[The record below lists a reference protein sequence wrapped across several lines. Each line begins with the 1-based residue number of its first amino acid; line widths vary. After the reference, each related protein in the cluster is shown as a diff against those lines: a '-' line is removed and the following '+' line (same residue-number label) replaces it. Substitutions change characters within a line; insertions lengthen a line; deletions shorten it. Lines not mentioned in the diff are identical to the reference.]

1 MSARKARNPD
11 SSAATRGAA
20 AGIEKAPT
28 CIDGFDEITGGGIPK
43 GRVTLLVGGPGAG
56 KTVFALETLVNGA
69 TKHREPAIFVAF
81 EESSRQIV
89 ANAATFGWDIEKLE
103 REKLFFLDARLS
115 PSVVQA
121 GEFDLGGILAGVADK
136 AREMGATRVVFDGI
150 DVLLTLL
157 DDPGAE
163 RREMYRIYEWLQAQG
178 LTGLIT
184 AKAAEADR
192 PTTERYAFMQFMVD
206 CVVLFSHRLM
216 DRVSIRT
223 VRIMKYRGSSFSE
236 AEFPLIISR
245 DGIHVSTFVAKSL
258 ELEASTERISTGIP
272 RLDTMLGGGYY
283 RGAGVLISGA
293 PGTAKTTLSAACA
306 AATCAMGE
314 CALVV
319 TFDEGASQ
327 YVRNLRSVGI
337 ELQQYLD
344 DGRLIIKSVRT
355 ESQGAEEHL
364 LAIKAMLDELNP
376 SVLVIDPISALAKTG
391 GHVAATHAS
400 VRIMDMAKGRG
411 ITTIVTSLLASD
423 DPDTETTSTQ
433 ISTIADTW
441 IHLAYLVK
449 GGERNRTITIVKS
462 RGMKHS
468 SQVRE
473 LILSDAG
480 VSLTDVYSAGGE
492 VLVGTARWEREQ
504 EVKEAERRRL
514 SESRRKRTQLALA
527 HAETIARISA
537 LQRELE
543 THKEELEAA
552 EREERE
558 RVLRRNVEHEDVL
571 RLRTADLER
580 TSPSDTRASE
590 EENSAENDRNDGDGT
605 GQSLPRDTPGR
616 KPAARR
622 RK

>member
-1 MSARKARNPD
+1 MSTRTTRDRGPSARPAP
-11 SSAATRGAA
+11 AASRAA
-20 AGIEKAPT
+20 PAGIEKTPT
-28 CIDGFDEITGGGIPK
+28 CIDGFDEITGGGIPR

-89 ANAATFGWDIEKLE
+89 ANAATFGWDIERLE

-115 PSVVQA
+115 PTVVQA
-121 GEFDLGGILAGVADK
+121 GQFDLAGILAGVAAK
-136 AREMGATRVVFDGI
+136 AKEMGATRVVFDGI

-157 DDPGAE
+157 ADTNAE
-163 RREMYRIYEWLQAQG
+163 RREMYRIYEWLQAEG
-178 LTGLIT
+178 LTGIIT

-206 CVVLFSHRLM
+206 CVVLFSHRLS

-223 VRIMKYRGSSFSE
+223 VRVMKYRGSSFAE
-236 AEFPLIISR
+236 AEFPLIISS
-245 DGIHVSTFVAKSL
+245 DGIHISTFVTQSL
-258 ELEASTERISTGIP
+258 EREASTERISSGVP
-272 RLDTMLGGGYY
+272 RLDTMLGGGYF

-306 AATCAMGE
+306 GAICQRGE

-319 TFDEGASQ
+319 TFDEGGPQ

-337 ELQQYLD
+337 ELQPHVD
-344 DGRLIIKSVRT
+344 SGKLIIKSIRT

-364 LAIKAMLDELNP
+364 LAIKGMLDQLSP
-376 SVLVIDPISALAKTG
+376 SVLVIDPISALQKTG

-400 VRIMDMAKGRG
+400 VRIMDMAKARG
-411 ITTIVTSLLASD
+411 ITTIVTSLVASD
-423 DPDTETTSTQ
+423 SPDTETTSTQ

-449 GGERNRTITIVKS
+449 GGERNRTLTIVKS

-473 LILSDAG
+473 LILSDQG
-480 VSLTDVYSAGGE
+480 VSLADVYSAGGE

-504 EVKEAERRRL
+504 EEKEQERRRL
-514 SESRRKRTQLALA
+514 SESRRRKTQLSLA
-527 HAETIARISA
+527 HAETMARISA

-543 THKEELEAA
+543 THREELESA

-558 RVLRRNVEHEDVL
+558 RVLRRDVGHEDVL
-571 RLRTADLER
+571 RLRTADAEA
-580 TSPSDTRASE
+580 RA
-590 EENSAENDRNDGDGT
+590 A
-605 GQSLPRDTPGR
+605 
-616 KPAARR
+616 K
-622 RK
+622 